1 MQGKIIKHDLQCRI
15 QGRARGPCPP
25 LIFGPPLISGSGWP
39 GPPKLKVWIRHWFRT
54 SCTDLRVRITL
65 QSKINSIFTAKYCS
79 LDCESDSSKTDSIA
93 ITVWLKSFYLM
104 WCESSCPQW
113 WSKSVRWATNH
124 QLPSASLFINKTGCQ
139 MLKDDDNRVF
149 ILLDEKLKDILE
161 WKATQK

>member
-25 LIFGPPLISGSGWP
+25 PLFLDPTLSQGLDDRAPLNWRS
-39 GPPKLKVWIRHWFRT
+39 VFA
-54 SCTDLRVRITL
+54 TDLELHARTWGFESL
-65 QSKINSIFTAKYCS
+65 CTAKYCS

-124 QLPSASLFINKTGCQ
+124 QLPSASLYINKTESQ

-161 WKATQK
+161 WKATQQ